1 MSNWDY
7 SLFQTTMRV
16 WDVLFFEGAKILFN
30 IALAFFKVISTP
42 VTKVHLST
50 HGTRFLILT
59 IPFHSIL
66 TKMNEEKILLTHH
79 VGEVINI
86 IQKTTHHLFDPDE
99 LLTVWNF
106 SIHFSIYFSNVLTI
120 KCEKIKKDMTWLLHF
135 RWLLIRLVQWQP
147 ITYQSK
153 EKSKNPRY
161 WRS

>member
-1 MSNWDY
+1 
-7 SLFQTTMRV
+7 MRV

-42 VTKVHLST
+42 VTKVYLST

-99 LLTVWNF
+99 LLTV
-106 SIHFSIYFSNVLTI
+106 
-120 KCEKIKKDMTWLLHF
+120 
-135 RWLLIRLVQWQP
+135 
-147 ITYQSK
+147 
-153 EKSKNPRY
+153 
-161 WRS
+161 